1 MSDAALHIDHLC
13 AGYGRLQIIND
24 VSLSVPA
31 GERVAILGRNGM
43 GKSTL
48 FGSIMGLT
56 TYRGGRVTVR
66 GQDVTRLRTTDRVE
80 AGLGYVP
87 QTRDM
92 FMSLTVEEN
101 LRAGLR
107 NRPRGDVSEAYEL
120 FPRLAERRNSMS
132 TTLSGGE
139 QQMLSIARTLLGRP
153 TVLLL
158 DEPLEGLAPVICD
171 ELLAALGA
179 MTGNGEITT
188 VLIEQQLARALEFVR
203 SVVVMERGSIAW
215 QGSAEALKRDAALVD
230 RYLGVGVH

>member
-1 MSDAALHIDHLC
+1 MSDVALQVDTLC

-31 GERVAILGRNGM
+31 GARVAILGRNGM

-56 TYRGGRVTVR
+56 TYRSGRVAVQ
-66 GQDVTRLRTTDRVE
+66 GHDVTRLKTTDRVE

-107 NRPRGDVSEAYEL
+107 NRPRGDVAESYEL
-120 FPRLAERRNSMS
+120 FPRLAERRNAMS

-153 TVLLL
+153 RVLLL

-188 VLIEQQLARALEFVR
+188 VLIEQQLARALEFVQ

-215 QGSAEALKRDAALVD
+215 QGSADALKRDAALVD